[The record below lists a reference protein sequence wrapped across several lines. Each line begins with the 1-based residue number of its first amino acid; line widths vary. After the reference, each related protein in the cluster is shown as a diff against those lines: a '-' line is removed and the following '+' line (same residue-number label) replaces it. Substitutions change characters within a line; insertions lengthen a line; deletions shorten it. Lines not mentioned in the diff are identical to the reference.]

1 MLQTSLHLEL
11 TSIAKQGGVMPTYW
25 SAISF
30 NCDRN
35 EPAGTRVL
43 LT

>member
-1 MLQTSLHLEL
+1 MFQTALHLEL
-11 TSIAKQGGVMPTYW
+11 NSIAKQGGVMPAYW
-25 SAISF
+25 SAVSS

-35 EPAGTRVL
+35 EPTGVRVL

>member
-11 TSIAKQGGVMPTYW
+11 HSIAKQAVMPTYW
-25 SAISF
+25 SAISS

-35 EPAGTRVL
+35 EPTGVRVL